1 MRRSNGA
8 VVTCFVPAHAGPF
21 AESEDDG
28 GVDEGAFEKPSQL
41 DATRSRPTCEYIP
54 ILSVD
59 ALSVVQ

>member
-8 VVTCFVPAHAGPF
+8 VVTCFVPAYAGPV

-28 GVDEGAFEKPSQL
+28 GVDEGAFKKLSL
-41 DATRSRPTCEYIP
+41 LNVTRSRPTCEYIP